1 MLERKAPER
10 VNALREK
17 QISDYEETY
26 RMLSDTEL
34 RPSGLVGNTDAERTI
49 GARAME
55 SAKRHFGWPAT
66 SCGGDAGELSERSVA
81 S

>member
-1 MLERKAPER
+1 
-10 VNALREK
+10 ALREK

-34 RPSGLVGNTDAERTI
+34 KPSGLVGNTDAERII

-55 SAKRHFGWPAT
+55 NAKKTFLDGLRPLVDEILGSYLKARRR
-66 SCGGDAGELSERSVA
+66 LN
-81 S
+81 